1 MGKAE
6 TVTAGR
12 IVCFGE
18 LLLRLAAPG
27 AERLLQ
33 SPRLEVHVG
42 GAEANVAVSL
52 ARLGHD
58 AAVVSIAP
66 DNPLGRAAAEEL
78 RRHGVDVSNVRFTP
92 GRMGLYFLAPG
103 AVLRPSQVTYD
114 RAGSAFALAEPE
126 AVDWEAALAGAAWLH
141 VSGVTPAISQNA
153 AEAAVRAVREAR
165 RLGVSVAFDGNF
177 RAAMWAAWEGDAR
190 AILRA
195 ILECADIAFADE
207 RDIGLVLGGDY
218 GAGAMAERRQRAAEA
233 AFAAF
238 PNLKRLAATVRT
250 HHGVHRQDL
259 SATLVTREGLIE
271 TEAYPLTGI
280 VDRIGGGDA
289 FAAGVLHGLVTGAS
303 DREAL
308 AFGLAA
314 AALKHSIPGDFNLV
328 SEAEVRALMAGEG
341 LDVKR

>member
-1 MGKAE
+1 
-6 TVTAGR
+6 VTAGR

-18 LLLRLAAPG
+18 ILLRLAAPG

-33 SPRLEVHVG
+33 SPRLEVSVG

-52 ARLGHD
+52 ARLGLD
-58 AAVVSIAP
+58 AALISVAP
-66 DNPLGRAAAEEL
+66 DNPLGRAAVEEL
-78 RRHGVDVSNVRFTP
+78 RRHGVDVSKVGFAP

-114 RAGSAFALAEPE
+114 RAGSAFAVAEPD
-126 AVDWEAALAGAAWLH
+126 AVNWKEALAGAAWLH

-153 AEAAVRAVREAR
+153 ADAAVRAVREAR
-165 RLGVSVAFDGNF
+165 RLGVFVAFDGNY
-177 RAAMWAAWEGDAR
+177 RGAMWAAWQGDAPG
-190 AILRA
+190 ILRT
-195 ILECADIAFADE
+195 IFECADIAFADE

-218 GAGAMAERRQRAAEA
+218 GAGATLERRQRAADA

-259 SATLVTREGLIE
+259 SATLITREGLIE
-271 TEAYPLTGI
+271 AKAYPLTGI

-289 FAAGVLHGLVTGAS
+289 FAAGVLHGLVTGAA
-303 DREAL
+303 DRDAL
-308 AFGLAA
+308 EFGLAA

-328 SEAEVRALMAGEG
+328 SEAEVRALMAGDG